1 MGLEEKKLA
10 LLWEWI
16 QHRREVLSQKL
27 CQSKNECDRNIN
39 PDTQFSISLAV
50 YHAKKYLT
58 S

>member
-50 YHAKKYLT
+50 YHAKK
-58 S
+58 